1 MDDKKPDMENRGHC
15 PISGSKIHRFFECPT
30 SFWPTPGDLP
40 DTQSRAAVEGERAHG
55 YAEKAVWGGEEAIA
69 DCRNQLMR
77 WGAMTYSSFIHTWSP
92 DIKGL
97 STEVF
102 VRMGGSFGLPLS
114 EIGGYYDAF
123 YEDESSIHAFD
134 YKFGMHVVEPDTPQL
149 TFYIL
154 AKALDSMWDNG
165 LLPVWRDEIKTAV
178 YDWIG
183 VRSIR
188 QSIIQP
194 KRTDG
199 AIHTCVLSMEEIG
212 DFIDKMCDSVEI
224 YSDVGRFDQ
233 SLTRE
238 NEYCRYC
245 NKRNICSR
253 AITTQQEE
261 RNPCQLTF
269 RKK

>member
-1 MDDKKPDMENRGHC
+1 M
-15 PISGSKIHRFFECPT
+15 
-30 SFWPTPGDLP
+30 
-40 DTQSRAAVEGERAHG
+40 
-55 YAEKAVWGGEEAIA
+55 
-69 DCRNQLMR
+69 
-77 WGAMTYSSFIHTWSP
+77 
-92 DIKGL
+92 
-97 STEVF
+97 
-102 VRMGGSFGLPLS
+102 S

-123 YEDESSIHAFD
+123 YEDETSIHAFD
-134 YKFGMHVVEPDTPQL
+134 YKFGMHVVEPDTPLL

-183 VRSIR
+183 ARSIR